1 MYELFKEA
9 VLASGLD
16 VLNQTLD
23 FTEDDYCRIKSAFLP
38 VASYE
43 QFISKAADGLRSGAG
58 IDRCIKHCVF
68 NHKKET
74 LNQFKSDEVTY
85 YSTILACSDLGKA
98 VACRRDINLSPL
110 GELQYENDLYADS
123 IYQRLMDGLRNNEC
137 EYVHTT

>member
-43 QFISKAADGLRSGAG
+43 QFISKQQMGCGQVLEL
-58 IDRCIKHCVF
+58 I
-68 NHKKET
+68 
-74 LNQFKSDEVTY
+74 
-85 YSTILACSDLGKA
+85 
-98 VACRRDINLSPL
+98 VA
-110 GELQYENDLYADS
+110 
-123 IYQRLMDGLRNNEC
+123 
-137 EYVHTT
+137 

>member
-23 FTEDDYCRIKSAFLP
+23 VTEDDYCRIKSAFLP

-58 IDRCIKHCVF
+58 IDRCITHCVF

-110 GELQYENDLYADS
+110 DELQYENDLYADS
-123 IYQRLMDGLRNNEC
+123 IYQRLMDGLRNSEC